1 MRADFETIVV
11 SHHDDHILLVT
22 LNRPE
27 TSNALN
33 TRMGLDLM
41 EVFETLSIDL
51 EGLRVA
57 IVTGSGDKAFCAGG
71 DLKERNGMTDEA
83 WRSQHL
89 VFERMV
95 RAMMG
100 CPIPLLAAVNGAAY
114 GGGCEI
120 AAASDFIYAASTA
133 RFALTE
139 ITLGIMP
146 GTGGNPEFS
155 PGCWRTPC
163 ERAYSFGPCF
173 HCTRGGSVGPR
184 QPGGRARRPAA
195 DHTWNSPSHCRQRAA
210 RGAPGQAGRTS
221 RAADV
226 GMGRPRI
233 RDRGLQSPGVD
244 RRPAGR
250 RARLQR
256 ASKAGFSRTVAV
268 MRWCR
273 GYGCGAVT
281 IRSLVHSDAGN
292 SVRCRASEFRSTIS
306 SISVSTPISRR

>member
-139 ITLGIMP
+139 VTLGIMP
-146 GTGGNPEFS
+146 GTGGTQNLARAV
-155 PGCWRTPC
+155 G
-163 ERAYSFGPCF
+163 ERRAKELILSGLAFTAQEAEAWGLVNRVVEPADLLQ
-173 HCTRGGSVGPR
+173 TTLGI
-184 QPGGRARRPAA
+184 ARRIAA
-195 DHTWNSPSHCRQRAA
+195 NGPLAVRQAK
-210 RGAPGQAGRTS
+210 QA
-221 RAADV
+221 V
-226 GMGRPRI
+226 H
-233 RDRGLQSPGVD
+233 RGLQMSVWDGLAFEIEAYNRLVSTED
-244 RRPAGR
+244 RREGVLAFNERRKPVFRGR
-250 RARLQR
+250 
-256 ASKAGFSRTVAV
+256 
-268 MRWCR
+268 
-273 GYGCGAVT
+273 
-281 IRSLVHSDAGN
+281 
-292 SVRCRASEFRSTIS
+292 
-306 SISVSTPISRR
+306 